1 MKPHTIF
8 LEQQMKN
15 SEHLVSFSGVNNT
28 LMGFNILIHVL
39 TTLSMSMVSN
49 STSYAHFDIY
59 FHI

>member
-1 MKPHTIF
+1 MIPHTIF

-39 TTLSMSMVSN
+39 HEYGVKQHIMCTL
-49 STSYAHFDIY
+49 
-59 FHI
+59 